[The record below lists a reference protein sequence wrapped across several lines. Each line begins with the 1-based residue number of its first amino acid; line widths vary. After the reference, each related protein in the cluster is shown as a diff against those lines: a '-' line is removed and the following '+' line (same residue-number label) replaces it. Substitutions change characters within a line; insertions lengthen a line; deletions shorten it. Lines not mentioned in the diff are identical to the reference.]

1 MKLDI
6 GSGWGDGDLCGW
18 GDEGDGNGHGNQIAG
33 DHGEGY
39 GDGEGYGIGDGG
51 STSAWPARRPEHYLR
66 EGGGDGDGWSGAPT
80 FAVVVRSDD
89 VIGQVLLATWR
100 CA

>member
-39 GDGEGYGIGDGG
+39 GDGEGYGIGDG
-51 STSAWPARRPEHYLR
+51 
-66 EGGGDGDGWSGAPT
+66 DGDGFGDGEDYGIGVGPSLGNGPLRWSMLVAP
-80 FAVVVRSDD
+80 DD